1 MAERAVGIIGFGKIA
16 RDQHAPAIAASA
28 DFRLAAVVTSG
39 AGPDGVPTFRD
50 WRAMLDAAALD
61 AVVVATPPGPR
72 PEIACACL
80 ARGLHVM
87 LEKPPAATLGEVAQM
102 QAAAGLATLFTAWHA
117 QANAAVTRAADITH
131 REGLVTLGIDW
142 REDVE
147 KWHPG
152 QQWLWQPGGFGVF
165 DPGINA
171 LSIAT
176 RLAAVPLAVTA
187 AEFVMRGQQPVA
199 ADLVLAAQGFSG
211 AAAMDWRHNGE
222 EHWNVYAVTGAGTQ
236 LQLSEGGK
244 TLRVNGGAPFA
255 GGDCEY
261 PALYA
266 RFAELIAAGASEVD
280 AEPLR
285 LVADAQLV
293 ARRS

>member
-1 MAERAVGIIGFGKIA
+1 MA
-16 RDQHAPAIAASA
+16 
-28 DFRLAAVVTSG
+28 L
-39 AGPDGVPTFRD
+39 
-50 WRAMLDAAALD
+50 
-61 AVVVATPPGPR
+61 
-72 PEIACACL
+72 
-80 ARGLHVM
+80 
-87 LEKPPAATLGEVAQM
+87 
-102 QAAAGLATLFTAWHA
+102 
-117 QANAAVTRAADITH
+117 
-131 REGLVTLGIDW
+131 
-142 REDVE
+142 
-147 KWHPG
+147 
-152 QQWLWQPGGFGVF
+152 
-165 DPGINA
+165 A

>member
-1 MAERAVGIIGFGKIA
+1 MAECAVGIIGFGKIA
-16 RDQHAPAIAASA
+16 RDSHAPAIAASPA
-28 DFRLAAVVTSG
+28 FRLAAAVTRG
-39 AGPDGVPTFRD
+39 AGPDVVPTFAD
-50 WRAMLDAAALD
+50 WRAMLDAVPMQ
-61 AVVVATPPGPR
+61 AVVIATPPGPR
-72 PEIACACL
+72 PAIASECL

-102 QAAAGLATLFTAWHA
+102 AAAAGRATLFTAWHA
-117 QANAAVTRAADITH
+117 QANAAVDRAAAITH
-131 REGLVTLGIDW
+131 AEGLASLAIDW

-152 QQWLWQPGGFGVF
+152 QSWIWEPGGFGVF

-176 RLAAVPLAVTA
+176 RLAGGPIAVTA
-187 AEFVMRGQQPVA
+187 ADMVMRGQQPVA
-199 ADLVLAAQGFSG
+199 AKLTLAAPAMTGS
-211 AAAMDWRHNGE
+211 AVMDWRHSGDE
-222 EHWNVYAVTGAGTQ
+222 RWDIDAVTHAGTQ
-236 LQLSEGGK
+236 LHLGRGGR
-244 TLRVNGGAPFA
+244 TLAIDGGAVFD
-255 GGDCEY
+255 GGDGEY

-285 LVADAQLV
+285 LVADALLV